1 MSDIEELKKLLELA
15 RTQGGLD
22 TLKYP
27 EGSHRVINEAM
38 KTTRKGTEDLVEG
51 LREVYQVYGP
61 QGTSMM
67 TSGVIAD
74 VSRTQALSML
84 LLLLMDRIAD
94 GRNWEQGL
102 DS

>member
-1 MSDIEELKKLLELA
+1 MNEIEELKKLLELA
-15 RTQGGLD
+15 KTQD
-22 TLKYP
+22 DPNTFKYP
-27 EGSHRVINEAM
+27 EGSHKVINEAM

-51 LREVYQVYGP
+51 LREVYQVFGP

-67 TSGVIAD
+67 TSGVIAE

-84 LLLLMDRIAD
+84 LLLLMDRVAD